1 MTIEPIIV
9 EPISTIRTNTTT
21 QPLVNNKIT
30 VAPTTSPSSTTS
42 NTTTT
47 STSSTSSNSSF
58 AIKPQRSNKKFFNL
72 IFAVDPVQIESS
84 GP

>member
-21 QPLVNNKIT
+21 QSLVNNKIT

-47 STSSTSSNSSF
+47 STSTSSNSSF